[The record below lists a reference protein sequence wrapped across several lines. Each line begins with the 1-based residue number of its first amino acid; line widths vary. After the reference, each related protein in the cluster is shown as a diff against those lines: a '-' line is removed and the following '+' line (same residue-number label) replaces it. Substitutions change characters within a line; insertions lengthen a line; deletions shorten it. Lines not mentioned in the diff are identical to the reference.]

1 MKLNSQI
8 NIVLTNEKLDKGF
21 EKLKNLGFKL
31 SHFPLIKTLPIK
43 LDLNFN
49 ILFAEN
55 ENILNDTTKNLNN
68 YLIVTDRE
76 HSNMV

>member
-43 LDLNFN
+43 LDLN
-49 ILFAEN
+49 LQ
-55 ENILNDTTKNLNN
+55 
-68 YLIVTDRE
+68 LIHQVF
-76 HSNMV
+76 

>member
-8 NIVLTNEKLDKGF
+8 NIVLTNEKLEKGF

-49 ILFAEN
+49 ISDFNCIIFTSKKWCRIFFKKQVSAEDK
-55 ENILNDTTKNLNN
+55 IK
-68 YLIVTDRE
+68 
-76 HSNMV
+76 

>member
-49 ILFAEN
+49 ISDFNCIIFTSKNKE
-55 ENILNDTTKNLNN
+55 IKRKKRLNRLKTLKQ
-68 YLIVTDRE
+68 I
-76 HSNMV
+76 